1 MIPKYVYVYCK
12 SPVCA
17 IVAKAEVS
25 EIGFVSID
33 EALEKSDSLMMS
45 KDEVSSYCEAQER
58 VGMCSLAK
66 VHVFSKP
73 LILSDI
79 CKELDFNP
87 PQSFVILGK
96 SAVVT
101 IDGLAGENGNQ

>member
-25 EIGFVSID
+25 EIGFVSIS
-33 EALEKSDSLMMS
+33 EALEKSDFLMMS
-45 KDEVSSYCEAQER
+45 KDDISSYCEAQER
-58 VGMCSLAK
+58 VGMCSITK
-66 VHVFSKP
+66 VHVFTEP
-73 LILSDI
+73 LLLSEI
-79 CKELDFNP
+79 CKKLDFNP

-96 SAVVT
+96 AAVVT
-101 IDGLAGENGNQ
+101 IDGLAGGSANR